1 MIQRYGDNNGAT
13 TRPNV
18 ESPPATAGQLLL
30 ASNTSLGLPEH
41 HNEQQ
46 AARKVNQQS
55 SVKSTSTAPNTV
67 TPQQMTA
74 STASTCYSCG
84 ICERSDFTTESEVQ
98 THRKIVHNL
107 KTGVSLRCAYCNGDF
122 RSRNELENHMKVA
135 HNTGGGKHKCLICD
149 EIFPSPAVL
158 AEHKL
163 SHCKVG
169 ASGRCSHC
177 SLPLPDAHTF
187 KQHLQA
193 HQVAT
198 GGGNSSNS
206 STGASGT
213 GSSSAS
219 GQNGGPSSTASS
231 GGSSANASGNASA
244 EQDRFPQQCICCRQ
258 TLNSEFEIS
267 LHAKFHTKS
276 PDTNERTC
284 ALCLEPLPSQPE
296 SNTKICDP
304 CLKRHNFPT
313 KLLSM
318 NFLKPSAPSSLVAA
332 STVGGPIVGSA
343 TVPGEG
349 RTPASGNNQQEQQ
362 LNTGRDALSTSS
374 SSSSLFQCNLC
385 KKPLPSG
392 QKLQEHLIDHTF
404 AGCEERGYVCYLCSA
419 VFTSSAGLQAHLPV
433 AHSNAAAKPYDC
445 ERCGVAYF
453 FRAELE
459 HHLIDHEL
467 GRTISR
473 PMAAGS
479 FEHPTARTTGD
490 DEWQSSQNSP
500 VSEEEGLQS
509 ESQKHHHIKQELC
522 ETEQQQQEGSSP
534 YRQKEEVSD
543 EEHELEACRDIET
556 VENKAQIEDEDDEEL
571 DGGSENP
578 HHQLN
583 EKDNVADLVDTGECA
598 EATNED
604 ETVEREH
611 QEDQEDEDEEYIEVE
626 HTTMDDGA
634 KQNSNERV
642 HRRTSTM
649 LINGGKDCSTLTVA
663 TSTTATLPV
672 VTAAE

>member
-1 MIQRYGDNNGAT
+1 M
-13 TRPNV
+13 
-18 ESPPATAGQLLL
+18 L
-30 ASNTSLGLPEH
+30 ASHTTLGLPDH
-41 HNEQQ
+41 HHSEQPG
-46 AARKVNQQS
+46 RKTTQQS
-55 SVKSTSTAPNTV
+55 ASKSSSTMTGSGTGA
-67 TPQQMTA
+67 TPQMSTTSGA
-74 STASTCYSCG
+74 SSCYSCG
-84 ICERSDFTTESEVQ
+84 ICERSDFSTESEVQ

-193 HQVAT
+193 HQQSGGSVALSGTSANPSAGGGTQST
-198 GGGNSSNS
+198 GGTSN
-206 STGASGT
+206 
-213 GSSSAS
+213 
-219 GQNGGPSSTASS
+219 GQNGGNASSST
-231 GGSSANASGNASA
+231 GGNGGNAPGSTNA

-296 SNTKICDP
+296 SSTKICDP
-304 CLKRHNFPT
+304 CLKRHNFPS

-318 NFLKPSAPSSLVAA
+318 NFLKPSANTSLGAAPTIAGPSHGIVGPSSV
-332 STVGGPIVGSA
+332 PID
-343 TVPGEG
+343 G
-349 RTPASGNNQQEQQ
+349 RTITSGGIQQHEHPQP
-362 LNTGRDALSTSS
+362 TAGRDS
-374 SSSSLFQCNLC
+374 SSSSLYQCNLC
-385 KKPLPSG
+385 KKHLPSS

-467 GRTISR
+467 GRTTRS
-473 PMAAGS
+473 MTGS
-479 FEHPTARTTGD
+479 FEHSSTVRSGEG
-490 DEWQSSQNSP
+490 EWRSPQNSP
-500 VSEEEGLQS
+500 LSEDDGSGET
-509 ESQKHHHIKQELC
+509 QKGQIKQELS
-522 ETEQQQQEGSSP
+522 EAEQEQEGSSP
-534 YRQKEEVSD
+534 YHQKEDNSD
-543 EEHELEACRDIET
+543 EENDEPEPMGCEEAGEEGVMNTEEQIDEEEREEHEDRVESREMQQNAVENDDVEDTEESNDDATNDGELREETEQQEQELE
-556 VENKAQIEDEDDEEL
+556 
-571 DGGSENP
+571 
-578 HHQLN
+578 
-583 EKDNVADLVDTGECA
+583 
-598 EATNED
+598 
-604 ETVEREH
+604 
-611 QEDQEDEDEEYIEVE
+611 QEDEEEYIEVDE
-626 HTTMDDGA
+626 HTTMDDGGDGEV
-634 KQNSNERV
+634 KPTHNERL
-642 HRRTSTM
+642 RTRTSNM
-649 LINGGKDCSTLTVA
+649 LINGGKDCSTLSTN
-663 TSTTATLPV
+663 TSTPILPV